1 MDSRALRPRFALGA
15 RNNCDDGELRRPIVL
30 DVAKAST
37 RDAWPAVATGH
48 RSRDTGI
55 RPPAVDIASRYS
67 MASATHGLFTGQPP
81 QSRPIYRM
89 KSVRRRGWQTSQC
102 GSGEKG
108 ATVWFARQT
117 TADVGE
123 WFGVPW
129 DYGAG
134 VNRKFRVSE
143 PKPVLDV
150 TGRESVRITLPPTIM
165 PIGVPGPLCTS
176 PSP

>member
-1 MDSRALRPRFALGA
+1 SLGGSLLPDQNAVGRAGQASSGAWSCRRRPRCVARQRGTVALDSRALRPRFALGA

-67 MASATHGLFTGQPP
+67 TASATQGLFTGQPP
-81 QSRPIYRM
+81 QSRPIYRK

-102 GSGEKG
+102 GSGEEG
-108 ATVWFARQT
+108 SAV
-117 TADVGE
+117 
-123 WFGVPW
+123 
-129 DYGAG
+129 
-134 VNRKFRVSE
+134 
-143 PKPVLDV
+143 
-150 TGRESVRITLPPTIM
+150 
-165 PIGVPGPLCTS
+165 
-176 PSP
+176 